1 MNFFNKKNVFR
12 YIITFVIVL
21 FWGVFLYFFNQVVKP
36 DLVSTQGRTFEKAVV
51 TEITQDNIQE
61 NGSRVGEQHIKVKIK
76 TGSLKGKIFD
86 ATSSDGKL
94 FGATCEVGSKV
105 VVIVSSTDNDSLV
118 SVYSLDRE
126 FVIYAFVF
134 IFFFLLCLIGGK
146 NGFKSSLSLIFD
158 FICIIFLYI
167 PMIFKGFSPFFS
179 AVLVVILT
187 TIITMYLIAGFS
199 AKSIAAMIG
208 TTFGVIISGIS
219 AAIFGYFAGISGYNV
234 SDIESL
240 LFVEQNTNIQVGGL
254 LFSGILIAALG
265 AVMDVAMSIASTIN
279 EIHENSPELSIKQLF
294 MSGINV
300 GRDMM
305 GTMSNTLIL
314 AFTGD
319 SLSVLILN
327 YVYDLPYKQ
336 IINSYSIGIEIMQ
349 GLSGS
354 IGIILT
360 VPLVSLVA
368 SILIHRKK
376 TQQNC

>member
-1 MNFFNKKNVFR
+1 MKFFNKQNAFR
-12 YIITFVIVL
+12 YIITFFILL
-21 FWGVFLYFFNQVVKP
+21 FFCVFLYFFNQVVKP

-61 NGSRVGEQHIKVKIK
+61 NGARVGEQHVKVKIK
-76 TGSLKGKIFD
+76 TGSLKGKILD
-86 ATSSDGKL
+86 ATSSDGNL
-94 FGATCEVGSKV
+94 FGATCKVGSNV
-105 VVIVSSTDNDSLV
+105 VVIVSSTDNNSLV

-134 IFFFLLCLIGGK
+134 IFFLLLFLIGGK
-146 NGFKSSLSLIFD
+146 NGIKSALGLVFD

-167 PMIFKGFSPFFS
+167 PMIFKGFSPFLS

-187 TIITMYLIAGFS
+187 TVVTMYLIAGFS

-219 AAIFGYFAGISGYNV
+219 ASVFGYFAGISGYNV

-314 AFTGD
+314 AFTGG
-319 SLSVLILN
+319 SLSVLILD

-336 IINSYSIGIEIMQ
+336 IVNSYSIGIEIMQ

-360 VPLVSLVA
+360 VPLVSIVA
-368 SILIHRKK
+368 SILVHKK
-376 TQQNC
+376 KIK

>member
-1 MNFFNKKNVFR
+1 MKFFNKQNAFR
-12 YIITFVIVL
+12 YIITFFILL
-21 FWGVFLYFFNQVVKP
+21 FFCVFLYFFNQVVKP

-51 TEITQDNIQE
+51 TEIIQDNIQE
-61 NGSRVGEQHIKVKIK
+61 NGARVGEQHVKVKIK
-76 TGSLKGKIFD
+76 TGSLKGKILD
-86 ATSSDGKL
+86 ATSSDGNL
-94 FGATCEVGSKV
+94 FGATCKVGSNV
-105 VVIVSSTDNDSLV
+105 VVIVSSTDNNSLV

-126 FVIYAFVF
+126 FVIYAFIF
-134 IFFFLLCLIGGK
+134 IFFLLLFLIGGK
-146 NGFKSSLSLIFD
+146 NGIKSAIGLVFD

-167 PMIFKGFSPFFS
+167 PMIFKGFSPFLS

-187 TIITMYLIAGFS
+187 TVVTMYLIAGFS

-219 AAIFGYFAGISGYNV
+219 ASVFGYFAGISGYNV

-314 AFTGD
+314 AFTGG
-319 SLSVLILN
+319 SLSVLILD

-336 IINSYSIGIEIMQ
+336 IVNSYSIGIEIMQ

-360 VPLVSLVA
+360 VPLVSIVA
-368 SILIHRKK
+368 SILVHKK
-376 TQQNC
+376 KIK